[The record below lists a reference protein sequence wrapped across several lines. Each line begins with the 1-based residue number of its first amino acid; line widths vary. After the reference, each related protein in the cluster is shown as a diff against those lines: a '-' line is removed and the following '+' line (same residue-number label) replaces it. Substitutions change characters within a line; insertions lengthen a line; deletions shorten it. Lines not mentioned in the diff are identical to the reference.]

1 MNKNPNKNKLVSV
14 LLFITIISLFLFVL
28 ENFQSVNNK
37 IFSYI
42 NHYDPLKLNLSDF
55 REANAN
61 SNTII
66 WKDSNNIFPIIAYN
80 IPDNTSNLEASL
92 KIIENGGINIL
103 INGNFG
109 WMPDPL
115 LLRRAFKNLKHSN
128 LKWMA
133 IVENECKDDFI
144 FSNSNNLT
152 NRNITK
158 YLREFND
165 DFIYGWYLWDEP
177 GKNRVL
183 CSPFNLMPNDDFDD
197 INRMVKQIREN
208 PQFNSKL
215 DFVNLFPTYWE
226 WTPDKESYEK
236 YIDAF
241 FASQEYKPRVLCFD
255 HYPFLKPEKGGFRN
269 DYYLNL
275 EIIRKKSL
283 QYNVPF
289 WMIVLSSGHDNY
301 KNLTFEDIRF
311 QVYSALA
318 YGAKGIGYYL
328 YSRSFEKLGYRSWI
342 LENFVD
348 DISAADSLHGQL
360 YAPVKKLNVEIQK
373 LGGILLNLKSKRI
386 LHTSNFPN
394 NQLYIKTGL
403 TQIGDKNSIIK
414 SVFPIDSSLDQ
425 CHLLIGEF
433 TEDSLNG
440 TSNYF
445 LIVNK
450 DFNRSIEVKIELSKQ
465 SNISRFDKTLGK
477 FNKIGYNHLLNIK
490 ILAGDGELFQ
500 MN

>member
-1 MNKNPNKNKLVSV
+1 MV
-14 LLFITIISLFLFVL
+14 
-28 ENFQSVNNK
+28 ENLPSVNNK

-42 NHYDPLKLNLSDF
+42 NPYDPLKLNLSNY
-55 REANAN
+55 REAKAN
-61 SNTII
+61 VDTSI
-66 WKDSNNIFPIIAYN
+66 WKDSSNLFPIIAYN
-80 IPDNTSNLEASL
+80 IPENISNLEAAL
-92 KIIENGGINIL
+92 RIIENGGINIL

-109 WMPDPL
+109 WMPDPIL
-115 LLRRAFKNLKHSN
+115 LKSAFKNLKDSN
-128 LKWMA
+128 LKWLA
-133 IVENECKDDFI
+133 IIENECKDDFI

-152 NRNITK
+152 NREITK

-183 CSPFNLMPNDDFDD
+183 CSPFNLIPNDDFDD
-197 INRMVKQIREN
+197 IKSMVKQIREN

-226 WTPDKESYEK
+226 GTPTAEAYEK
-236 YIDAF
+236 YIDTF
-241 FASQEYKPRVLCFD
+241 FASQEFKPRVLCFD
-255 HYPFLKPEKGGFRN
+255 HYPFIKPEKGGFRN

-289 WMIVLSSGHDNY
+289 WMIVLSSEHDNY
-301 KNLTFEDIRF
+301 KNPTFEEIRF

-328 YSRSFEKLGYRSWI
+328 YSRSFEKLGYKSWI

-348 DISAADSLHGQL
+348 DMSIADSLRGPL
-360 YAPVKKLNVEIQK
+360 YVPVKKLNAEIQK
-373 LGGILLNLKSKRI
+373 LGGKLLNLKSKRV
-386 LHTSNFPN
+386 LHTSNYPN

-403 TQIGDKNSIIK
+403 TNIGDEKSILK
-414 SVFPIDSSLDQ
+414 GVFPIDSTSKQ
-425 CHLLIGEF
+425 SHILIGEF
-433 TEDSLNG
+433 TEDSING
-440 TSNYF
+440 ANNYF

-450 DFNRSIEVKIELSKQ
+450 DFNRSIEVRIELFEESE
-465 SNISRFDKTLGK
+465 ISRFDKIFGK
-477 FNKIGYNHLLNIK
+477 FNKVCNNHSLNIK

-500 MN
+500 IN